1 MCGQRQW
8 YRRAAGKH
16 PSVVR
21 RVLHHQGG
29 RHGDRSGDQ
38 SFDHRSSWR
47 AHLGHAQPC
56 NRCYVSLHPAHRKDG
71 NLMST
76 AATAS
81 PTEEPIIYVL
91 DDDLSVRSS
100 LEDLLA
106 SVGLRSMLFGS
117 TREFLDTPRPDAPG
131 CLILDIRMPGMS
143 GLDFQE
149 HMARSGISL
158 PVIFITGHGDI
169 PMSVRAMK
177 AGAVEF
183 LTKPFRDQDLLDAI
197 QQGLAQDRSRRQS
210 AAVEAE
216 LQRRHASLNL
226 GEQQVME
233 LVVSGLLNKQ
243 IAARLNVS
251 EITVKVRRGSVMRK
265 MEADSLAD
273 LVKFAERLKEL
284 H

>member
-1 MCGQRQW
+1 
-8 YRRAAGKH
+8 
-16 PSVVR
+16 
-21 RVLHHQGG
+21 
-29 RHGDRSGDQ
+29 
-38 SFDHRSSWR
+38 
-47 AHLGHAQPC
+47 
-56 NRCYVSLHPAHRKDG
+56 
-71 NLMST
+71 MST

-197 QQGLAQDRSRRQS
+197 QQGLAQDRSWRQS

>member
-1 MCGQRQW
+1 M
-8 YRRAAGKH
+8 KTIT
-16 PSVVR
+16 
-21 RVLHHQGG
+21 
-29 RHGDRSGDQ
+29 
-38 SFDHRSSWR
+38 
-47 AHLGHAQPC
+47 
-56 NRCYVSLHPAHRKDG
+56 
-71 NLMST
+71 T
-76 AATAS
+76 AEQ
-81 PTEEPIIYVL
+81 TEEPIIYVI
-91 DDDLSVRSS
+91 DDDLSVRTA

-106 SVGLRSMLFGS
+106 SVGLRSLLFGS
-117 TREFLDTPRPDAPG
+117 TQQFLETPRPDAPG

-149 HMARSGISL
+149 HMARSGILL

-183 LTKPFRDQDLLDAI
+183 LTKPFRDQDLLDAL
-197 QQGLAQDRSRRQS
+197 QQGLARDRVRRQS

-216 LQRRHASLNL
+216 LQRRHASLNV
-226 GEQQVME
+226 GEQQVMA

-265 MEADSLAD
+265 MEADSLAE
-273 LVKFAERLKEL
+273 LVKFAERLQARD
-284 H
+284 

>member
-1 MCGQRQW
+1 
-8 YRRAAGKH
+8 
-16 PSVVR
+16 
-21 RVLHHQGG
+21 
-29 RHGDRSGDQ
+29 
-38 SFDHRSSWR
+38 
-47 AHLGHAQPC
+47 
-56 NRCYVSLHPAHRKDG
+56 
-71 NLMST
+71 MST

-216 LQRRHASLNL
+216 LQRRHDSLNL

>member
-1 MCGQRQW
+1 
-8 YRRAAGKH
+8 
-16 PSVVR
+16 
-21 RVLHHQGG
+21 
-29 RHGDRSGDQ
+29 
-38 SFDHRSSWR
+38 
-47 AHLGHAQPC
+47 
-56 NRCYVSLHPAHRKDG
+56 
-71 NLMST
+71 MST
-76 AATAS
+76 VAATSQA
-81 PTEEPIIYVL
+81 EEPIIYVL

-197 QQGLAQDRSRRQS
+197 QQGLAQDRSRRKS
-210 AAVEAE
+210 AAVGGG
-216 LQRRHASLNL
+216 LQRRHASLNS

>member
-1 MCGQRQW
+1 MNTL
-8 YRRAAGKH
+8 AAA
-16 PSVVR
+16 P
-21 RVLHHQGG
+21 Q
-29 RHGDRSGDQ
+29 
-38 SFDHRSSWR
+38 
-47 AHLGHAQPC
+47 A
-56 NRCYVSLHPAHRKDG
+56 
-71 NLMST
+71 
-76 AATAS
+76 
-81 PTEEPIIYVL
+81 EEPIIYVI

-106 SVGLRSMLFGS
+106 SVGLRSLLFGS
-117 TREFLDTPRPDAPG
+117 TKAFLEASRPDVPG

-149 HMARSGISL
+149 HMAKSGIFL

-177 AGAVEF
+177 AGAIEF
-183 LTKPFRDQDLLDAI
+183 LTKPFREQDLLDAI

-210 AAVEAE
+210 AAIEAR
-216 LQRRHASLNL
+216 LQRRHASLNQ
-226 GEQQVME
+226 GEQQVMA

-243 IAARLNVS
+243 IAAQLNVS
-251 EITVKVRRGSVMRK
+251 EITVKVRRGSVIRK

>member
-1 MCGQRQW
+1 MITPTADPQ
-8 YRRAAGKH
+8 AA
-16 PSVVR
+16 
-21 RVLHHQGG
+21 
-29 RHGDRSGDQ
+29 
-38 SFDHRSSWR
+38 
-47 AHLGHAQPC
+47 
-56 NRCYVSLHPAHRKDG
+56 
-71 NLMST
+71 
-76 AATAS
+76 
-81 PTEEPIIYVL
+81 EPIIYVI

-106 SVGLRSMLFGS
+106 SVGLRSLLFGS
-117 TREFLDTPRPDAPG
+117 TREFMEASRPDAPG

-149 HMARSGISL
+149 HMARSGIFL

-183 LTKPFRDQDLLDAI
+183 LTKPFREQDLLDAI
-197 QQGLAQDRSRRQS
+197 QQGLAQDRNRRQND
-210 AAVEAE
+210 AVESE
-216 LQRRHASLNL
+216 LQRRYLSLNQ
-226 GEQQVME
+226 GEKQVMD

>member
-1 MCGQRQW
+1 MMTPTADPQ
-8 YRRAAGKH
+8 AA
-16 PSVVR
+16 
-21 RVLHHQGG
+21 
-29 RHGDRSGDQ
+29 
-38 SFDHRSSWR
+38 
-47 AHLGHAQPC
+47 
-56 NRCYVSLHPAHRKDG
+56 
-71 NLMST
+71 
-76 AATAS
+76 
-81 PTEEPIIYVL
+81 EPIIYVI

-106 SVGLRSMLFGS
+106 SVGLRSLLFGS
-117 TREFLDTPRPDAPG
+117 TREFMEASRPDAPG

-149 HMARSGISL
+149 HMARSGIFL

-183 LTKPFRDQDLLDAI
+183 LTKPFREQDLLDAI
-197 QQGLAQDRSRRQS
+197 QQGLAQDRNRRQND
-210 AAVEAE
+210 AVESE
-216 LQRRHASLNL
+216 LQRRYLSLNQ
-226 GEQQVME
+226 GEKQVMD

>member
-1 MCGQRQW
+1 
-8 YRRAAGKH
+8 
-16 PSVVR
+16 
-21 RVLHHQGG
+21 
-29 RHGDRSGDQ
+29 
-38 SFDHRSSWR
+38 
-47 AHLGHAQPC
+47 
-56 NRCYVSLHPAHRKDG
+56 
-71 NLMST
+71 MST

-81 PTEEPIIYVL
+81 QTEEPIIYVL

-284 H
+284 Y